1 MSWKETMKEWG
12 GGDVT
17 FMSEDGEVLDFVICG
32 DPILIEGKY
41 KGKPQQ
47 RVGVPIVTEDGFSL
61 FCTGKRLAR
70 KLSKFEDRFANTA
83 FRVIRHGEE
92 NDVNARYPISVI
104 EDKELTARLFKI
116 KVKEY
121 NQDVVDEAVEYATEL
136 MAG

>member
-1 MSWKETMKEWG
+1 MSWKETMKGWG

-17 FMSEDGEVLDFVICG
+17 FMSEDGEVLDFVIC
-32 DPILIEGKY
+32 DVPVLIEGKF
-41 KGKPQQ
+41 KGKAQE

-70 KLSKFEDRFANTA
+70 KLSKYEDRFHNTA
-83 FRVIRHGEE
+83 FRVIRRGEE

-104 EDKELTARLFKI
+104 EDKELTSRLLALR
-116 KVKEY
+116 VSEY
-121 NQDVVDEAVEYATEL
+121 NEEVLDAAVEYATKL